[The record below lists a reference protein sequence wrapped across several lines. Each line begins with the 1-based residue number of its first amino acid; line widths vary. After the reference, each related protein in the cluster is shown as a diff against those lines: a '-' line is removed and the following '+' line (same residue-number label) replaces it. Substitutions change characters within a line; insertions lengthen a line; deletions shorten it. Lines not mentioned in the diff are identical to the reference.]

1 MAPVQSRFQRGNQR
15 SNGPPRGGVAGSS
28 TKQDFFYDPTKDGD
42 VPWWDGSAKNWADY
56 VTAVQ
61 WYVASTK
68 ADQRQLC
75 GPRLIRRLRKTA
87 RKAVKKLKP
96 SDIAGIDGWKSLL
109 RFLETAVATEPV
121 PDMAHHLEQY
131 FFQLHRRKGDS
142 MLAYIQHEEHSYEEL
157 RKALQ

>member
-1 MAPVQSRFQRGNQR
+1 MDCCCWYLYCIGQPLNVLEPLLPNYAYYDPFEESVGIASVCATSGIGSGAARSVRTTMAPVQSRFQRGNQR
-15 SNGPPRGGVAGSS
+15 SNGPPRGGTAGAS
-28 TKQDFFYDPTKDGD
+28 TKLDFFIDQDGD

-87 RKAVKKLKP
+87 REAVKKLKP
-96 SDIAGIDGWKSLL
+96 SDIAGTD
-109 RFLETAVATEPV
+109 
-121 PDMAHHLEQY
+121 
-131 FFQLHRRKGDS
+131 
-142 MLAYIQHEEHSYEEL
+142 
-157 RKALQ
+157 

>member
-1 MAPVQSRFQRGNQR
+1 MAPVQSRFRRGNQR
-15 SNGPPRGGVAGSS
+15 SGPPRGGVAASS
-28 TKQDFFYDPTKDGD
+28 TKQDGFYDPTKDGD

-56 VTAVQ
+56 VTAAQ

-68 ADQRQLC
+68 TDQRQLC

-96 SDIAGIDGWKSLL
+96 SDITGPDGWKSLL

-121 PDMAHHLEQY
+121 PDMAHHLE
-131 FFQLHRRKGDS
+131 
-142 MLAYIQHEEHSYEEL
+142 
-157 RKALQ
+157 

>member
-1 MAPVQSRFQRGNQR
+1 M
-15 SNGPPRGGVAGSS
+15 
-28 TKQDFFYDPTKDGD
+28 
-42 VPWWDGSAKNWADY
+42 PWWDGSAKNWADY

-61 WYVASTK
+61 WYVASAKT
-68 ADQRQLC
+68 DQPQLC

-96 SDIAGIDGWKSLL
+96 SDIIGPDGWKTLI

-142 MLAYIQHEEHSYEEL
+142 MLSYIQHEEHSYEEL
-157 RKALQ
+157 RKAL